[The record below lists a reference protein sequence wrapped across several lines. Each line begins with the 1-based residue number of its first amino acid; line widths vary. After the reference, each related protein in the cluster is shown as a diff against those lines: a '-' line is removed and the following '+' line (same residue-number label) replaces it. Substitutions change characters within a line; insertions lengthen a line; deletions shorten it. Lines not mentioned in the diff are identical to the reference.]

1 MSERCTRWR
10 LSIQRGSHGTRFEQT
25 ERPDILSARTVIL
38 VVDDDPAI
46 RRLLKRLLEHA
57 GYSVE
62 VAADGT
68 TGLARIDA
76 GGIDLVLLDL
86 ELPDLNGLEVCR
98 QVRARQRAVYLP
110 IIMVTGLTGAEH
122 RNAGFTAGVDDYVT
136 KPFRSADLLDRLQF
150 WLQAL
155 QRFQI
160 TH

>member
-1 MSERCTRWR
+1 
-10 LSIQRGSHGTRFEQT
+10 LEQT
-25 ERPDILSARTVIL
+25 ERPDIPSARTVIL

-46 RRLLKRLLEHA
+46 RRLLKRLLEQA

-68 TGLARIDA
+68 SGLARIDA

-110 IIMVTGLTGAEH
+110 IIMITGRTSEED
-122 RNAGFTAGVDDYVT
+122 RNAAFAAGVDDYVT
-136 KPFRSADLLDRLQF
+136 KPVRRAHLLDRVQF
-150 WLQAL
+150 WVQAL
-155 QRFQI
+155 QRFKD